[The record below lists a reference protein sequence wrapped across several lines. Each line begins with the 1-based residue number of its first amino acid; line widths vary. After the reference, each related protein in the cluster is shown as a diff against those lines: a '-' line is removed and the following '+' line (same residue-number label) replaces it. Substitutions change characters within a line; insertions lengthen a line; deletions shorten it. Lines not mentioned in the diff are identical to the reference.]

1 MKLTLAMATK
11 LLDAAEEEAL
21 RIGAPMALAVVDA
34 GGSLVAFRRMDGAS
48 LIAGATVPAKAR
60 TAVYFGK
67 PTAEVLERAR
77 IHPRVY
83 QSFLT
88 AADEALVY
96 SMGGLP
102 VVVDGTI
109 AGGVGASGG
118 TGEEDIQVAEAA
130 LRALA
135 DEA

>member
-1 MKLTLAMATK
+1 MNMNLAMARA
-11 LLDAAEEEAL
+11 LLDRAEAEAT
-21 RIGAPMALAVVDA
+21 RIGTPMALAVVDA
-34 GGSLVAFRRMDGAS
+34 GGILVAFRRMDGAS

-67 PTAEVLERAR
+67 PTADVLERANV
-77 IHPRVY
+77 HPRVY

-88 AADEALVY
+88 ATDEPLVY

-102 VVVDGTI
+102 IVVDGSVI
-109 AGGVGASGG
+109 GGTGASGG

-130 LRALA
+130 LQAPAEDR
-135 DEA
+135 